1 MPRLAFVDGVNIDMY
16 FKDHAPPHV
25 HPFHVDD
32 EVLVVIRDGSVY
44 AGALSSNQL
53 SLVRDYV
60 AANVEELLARWAAFG
75 GG

>member
-1 MPRLAFVDGVNIDMY
+1 MY
-16 FKDHAPPHV
+16 FKDHARPHV
-25 HPFHVDD
+25 HAFHGED

-44 AGALSSNQL
+44 VGALSGNQL

-60 AANVEELLARWAAFG
+60 SANVEELLARWAAFG